1 MNAKST
7 ILTGFNDHFAD
18 FLTDIQTVFP
28 EDADV
33 RLAKN
38 SLTMI
43 RKVNP
48 KTIIRYWYESIVSQY
63 KTQIDEGNLEFFITK
78 DYTTEVAVSE
88 HSEKIMNGINR
99 MRDQIQLMN
108 EENQKKSMKY
118 IQNLTKL
125 SILYFTE

>member
-18 FLTDIQTVFP
+18 FLTDVQTVFP
-28 EDADV
+28 DDADV

-63 KTQIDEGNLEFFITK
+63 KAQIDEGNLEFFVTK
-78 DYTTEVAVSE
+78 DYTSEVSVSE

-99 MRDQIQLMN
+99 MRDQIRIMDEN
-108 EENQKKSMKY
+108 NQKKSMKY

>member
-7 ILTGFNDHFAD
+7 ILTGFNDHFSD
-18 FLTDIQTVFP
+18 FLTDVQMVFP
-28 EDADV
+28 DDADV

-63 KTQIDEGNLEFFITK
+63 KAQIDEGNLEFFVTK
-78 DYTTEVAVSE
+78 DYTSEVSVSE

-99 MRDQIQLMN
+99 MRDQIRIMDEN
-108 EENQKKSMKY
+108 NQKKSMKY